1 MEKLEF
7 ATAMKHLSIAFNKNY
22 TQEDLEV
29 YYEYFKDY
37 EFSILKN
44 AVKEIIKKEKF
55 VPVVSDLVK
64 YCEKI
69 KKIKNFEII
78 DYMIKNQ
85 KFKDGTEISKA
96 INFVEEGVI
105 PNWFKKEM
113 DKYLP
118 QINKK
123 ELLLSDFKESEK

>member
-1 MEKLEF
+1 MKKLEF
-7 ATAMKHLSIAFNKNY
+7 ATAMKHLSIAFNKDY

-29 YYEYFKDY
+29 YYEYFKEY
-37 EFSILKN
+37 EFDILKN

-55 VPVVSDLVK
+55 VQAISDLVK

-78 DYMIKNQ
+78 NYMIQNK

-96 INFVEEGVI
+96 IHFVEEGII
-105 PNWFKKEM
+105 PEWFRKEM

-118 QINKK
+118 RVETK
-123 ELLLSDFKESEK
+123 ELFLKDFKED